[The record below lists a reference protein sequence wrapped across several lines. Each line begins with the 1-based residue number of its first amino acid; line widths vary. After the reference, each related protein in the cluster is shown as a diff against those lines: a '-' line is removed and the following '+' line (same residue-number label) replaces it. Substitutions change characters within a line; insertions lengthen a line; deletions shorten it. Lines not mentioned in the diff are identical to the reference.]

1 MFVDYINL
9 VADDFNKVKQII
21 LNYTKSTTGS
31 TLIESIR
38 QHITANNGKML
49 RPLLLL
55 LFSKLFNLHNKDNI
69 TLAAVIELIHMATL
83 LHDDVLDNG
92 NMRHNKTT
100 VNVVWGNQ
108 SAILTGDFLYSRAFQ
123 LIGQLENQHKS
134 QIFSLIADTA
144 NIMVEGEMLQLS
156 EKYNFAITEE
166 NYLKIINYKTAKLFA
181 ATVQLPSMTT
191 ATQFS
196 NNNINNILNF
206 GLNFGMFYQLLNDI
220 EDYYK
225 SGNDIAEG
233 RITLPVIFVLNNLIN
248 MPLKQKLINLIKNY
262 ANNAR
267 YKQLEHLE
275 LIKNTIINHDGFEY
289 TMTIARQYLD
299 KAKKSIIMI
308 TDFNEFNGSKYK
320 QAILRMVDDLLSSSS
335 NVIYKCI
342 NYGV

>member
-1 MFVDYINL
+1 
-9 VADDFNKVKQII
+9 
-21 LNYTKSTTGS
+21 
-31 TLIESIR
+31 
-38 QHITANNGKML
+38 
-49 RPLLLL
+49 
-55 LFSKLFNLHNKDNI
+55 
-69 TLAAVIELIHMATL
+69 
-83 LHDDVLDNG
+83 
-92 NMRHNKTT
+92 
-100 VNVVWGNQ
+100 
-108 SAILTGDFLYSRAFQ
+108 
-123 LIGQLENQHKS
+123 
-134 QIFSLIADTA
+134 
-144 NIMVEGEMLQLS
+144 
-156 EKYNFAITEE
+156 
-166 NYLKIINYKTAKLFA
+166 
-181 ATVQLPSMTT
+181 MTT
-191 ATQFS
+191 TTQFS